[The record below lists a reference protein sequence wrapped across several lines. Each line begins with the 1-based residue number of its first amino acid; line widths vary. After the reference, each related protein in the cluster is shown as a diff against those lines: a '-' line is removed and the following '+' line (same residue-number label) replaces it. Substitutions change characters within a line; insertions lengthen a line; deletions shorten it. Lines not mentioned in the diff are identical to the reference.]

1 MRNEG
6 VETLYTVMIVDDEKL
21 ICEGL
26 ASKINRI
33 KELNISKVI
42 MQTNSIEAKNLALTI
57 KSDIIITDIKM
68 PGLSGIELMEA
79 IIDDC
84 PDTKF
89 LVLNGHNDFPYV
101 RKSFRL
107 GAIDYL
113 LKPVST
119 KELKER
125 LSDTIKKLEQE
136 RDSHMI
142 IFKDG
147 QDQSNSYPSQIEV
160 AQQFIIDNFSKDISM
175 ADVADNINM
184 SYSYFS
190 KLFKEETGMTFSKYL
205 TKIRM
210 EKAKDLLQN
219 PTYRVNEIA
228 CMVGY
233 DNLYHFSRAFK
244 SYYGMSPNQFR
255 KSK

>member
-57 KSDIIITDIKM
+57 KPDIIITDIKM

-89 LVLNGHNDFPYV
+89 LVLSGHNDFPYV

-107 GAIDYL
+107 GAIDY
-113 LKPVST
+113 S
-119 KELKER
+119 
-125 LSDTIKKLEQE
+125 
-136 RDSHMI
+136 
-142 IFKDG
+142 
-147 QDQSNSYPSQIEV
+147 
-160 AQQFIIDNFSKDISM
+160 
-175 ADVADNINM
+175 
-184 SYSYFS
+184 
-190 KLFKEETGMTFSKYL
+190 
-205 TKIRM
+205 
-210 EKAKDLLQN
+210 
-219 PTYRVNEIA
+219 
-228 CMVGY
+228 
-233 DNLYHFSRAFK
+233 
-244 SYYGMSPNQFR
+244 
-255 KSK
+255 

>member
-1 MRNEG
+1 
-6 VETLYTVMIVDDEKL
+6 
-21 ICEGL
+21 
-26 ASKINRI
+26 
-33 KELNISKVI
+33 
-42 MQTNSIEAKNLALTI
+42 
-57 KSDIIITDIKM
+57 
-68 PGLSGIELMEA
+68 MEA

-89 LVLNGHNDFPYV
+89 LVLSGHNDFPYV

-107 GAIDYL
+107 EVIDYL